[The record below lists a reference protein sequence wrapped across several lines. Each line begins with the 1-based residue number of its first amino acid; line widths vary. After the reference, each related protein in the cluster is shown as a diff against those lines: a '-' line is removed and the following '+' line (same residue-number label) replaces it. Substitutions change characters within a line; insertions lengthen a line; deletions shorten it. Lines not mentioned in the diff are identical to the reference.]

1 MKSIKYILAL
11 GIATSLLMPLASCQ
25 KDQNVFSE
33 TPAERTQRSMAEV
46 LKTLQSAA
54 YGWEMSVYPSPDK
67 TYGGY
72 TLFVRFD
79 PNGRAAISDEM
90 QEDASV
96 VTESLYAIDNSNG
109 PTLTFDT
116 YNVSM
121 HRYSQPNSSDFSS
134 SVATGA
140 DGDYSFQIVS
150 VAEDKVVLRGVR
162 SLVYAELKPLKNSY
176 WPTQLENL
184 QAASSNF
191 FLPTTQIQ
199 VDGATISGARM
210 TGKRHLLFSYKG
222 TDYDLPFRYTM
233 TGIELYEPLSIAGLT
248 IQTLTNK
255 GALEMPV
262 LADASGKFEVSYE
275 ENLPLL
281 LQSAIFQ
288 YTADNAT
295 GRFASAL
302 SNMNLSLTAYRGR
315 VDDGGVFFGV
325 LDGALQIYVPNFYYS
340 STGKTAAS
348 LLFTSEILGPKE
360 VKFTY
365 DHAGS
370 IAAGGLAAQLIQ
382 LRNAHILAAGFSNV
396 GNISTY
402 YTDGNYEGRT
412 FELSAEPGTARPQ
425 WIKLVD
431 KSDSNN
437 SIQLVPILY
446 N

>member
-25 KDQNVFSE
+25 KDQNIFSE
-33 TPAERTQRSMAEV
+33 TPAERTQRSMAEA
-46 LKTLQSAA
+46 LKTLQSVA

-121 HRYSQPNSSDFSS
+121 HRYSQPNSPDFSS
-134 SVATGA
+134 STATGA

-176 WPTQLENL
+176 WPTQIETL
-184 QAASSNF
+184 QMASSNF
-191 FLPTTQIQ
+191 FLPTAQIQ
-199 VDGATISGARM
+199 IDGTTITGARM
-210 TGKRHLLFSYKG
+210 TGKRHLKFSYQG

-233 TGIELYEPLSIAGLT
+233 TGIELYEPLSLAGLSVQ
-248 IQTLTNK
+248 ILTNK
-255 GALEMPV
+255 GTLEMPV
-262 LADASGKFEVSYE
+262 LTDASGKLEISYE

-281 LQSAIFQ
+281 LHSAIFR
-288 YTADNAT
+288 YMADNAT
-295 GRFASAL
+295 GRFATAL
-302 SNMNLSLTAYRGR
+302 SNMNRFLTGYRGR
-315 VDDGGVFFGV
+315 VNDGEVFFGV
-325 LDGALQIYVPNFYYS
+325 LDGALQIYAPNFYYAS
-340 STGKTAAS
+340 SSKAAAS
-348 LLFTSEILGPKE
+348 LLFTSEVLGPRE
-360 VKFTY
+360 IKFTY

-370 IAAGGLAAQLIQ
+370 LAAGGLSSQLIQ
-382 LRNAHILAAGFSNV
+382 YRNTHILAAGFSNV
-396 GNISTY
+396 GNIGTY
-402 YTDGNYEGRT
+402 YTDGNYNGRT
-412 FELSAEPGTARPQ
+412 FEISAEPGKARPK
-425 WIKLVD
+425 WVKLVD

-437 SIQLVPILY
+437 SIQLTPLLY